1 MFCHVLTVTLSIA
14 IWPWVKVMAHLCDIL
29 SRSNMAVGSYSL
41 DTVLDMCAVWPWP
54 LRYVI
59 GSRSWHNLWS
69 WTITVW
75 NIIQIQL
82 GSEELWLRNRFWVC
96 VHCELGIR
104 DMTLGQGHG
113 TPETVPF
120 TVTGMSATV
129 GVPHI
134 VLRDITKLSYV
145 VSDDKMQTDS
155 SKLSHVRWRY
165 LIFFKIISLSRM
177 TVLSLNARPRIV
189 RHVIFLLPTILF
201 QVISVPDFIESDIA
215 VHQA

>member
-1 MFCHVLTVTLSIA
+1 MCSVTLTLEI
-14 IWPWVKVMAHLCDIL
+14 C
-29 SRSNMAVGSYSL
+29 
-41 DTVLDMCAVWPWP
+41 
-54 LRYVI
+54 VI
-59 GSRSWHNLWS
+59 GSRLWHILWL
-69 WTITVW
+69 WTITEW

-82 GSEELWLRNRFWVC
+82 GSEELWLRHRFWVC
-96 VHCELGIR
+96 VHYELGIR

-134 VLRDITKLSYV
+134 VLRDITKLMTTHYGIG
-145 VSDDKMQTDS
+145 MQTDS
-155 SKLSHVRWRY
+155 SILSHVRWRY

-201 QVISVPDFIESDIA
+201 QVISVPDIIESDIA

>member
-1 MFCHVLTVTLSIA
+1 MI
-14 IWPWVKVMAHLCDIL
+14 HLCDIL

-54 LRYVI
+54 WRYVI

-82 GSEELWLRNRFWVC
+82 GSEELWLRHRFWVC
-96 VHCELGIR
+96 VHCELGIT

-145 VSDDKMQTDS
+145 VSDDNTLWYRNAERFIQIKPCEVKVLDILLDHKFVPNDCTISKWQTKNCKTCNILITDNSFS
-155 SKLSHVRWRY
+155 SNLRTRHYRKWH
-165 LIFFKIISLSRM
+165 SRASS
-177 TVLSLNARPRIV
+177 VESIE
-189 RHVIFLLPTILF
+189 TI
-201 QVISVPDFIESDIA
+201 
-215 VHQA
+215 